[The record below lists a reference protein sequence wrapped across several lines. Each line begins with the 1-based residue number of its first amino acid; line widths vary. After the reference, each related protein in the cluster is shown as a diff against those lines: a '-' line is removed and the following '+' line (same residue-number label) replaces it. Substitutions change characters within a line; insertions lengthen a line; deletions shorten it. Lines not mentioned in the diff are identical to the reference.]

1 VLRVGVQDD
10 QMFGPLVVLG
20 PGGDATGWPA
30 GQAARLAPL
39 TEADADAMIGSVRS
53 AALPHGYRSGQAAD
67 LAGLRDL
74 LLRVSRLSDDLP
86 EITELDLS
94 PVIVRPDGAI
104 AAGVRIRVAPQAPQD
119 PFLRR
124 LR

>member
-1 VLRVGVQDD
+1 
-10 QMFGPLVVLG
+10 M
-20 PGGDATGWPA
+20 
-30 GQAARLAPL
+30 
-39 TEADADAMIGSVRS
+39 
-53 AALPHGYRSGQAAD
+53 
-67 LAGLRDL
+67 

-94 PVIVRPDGAI
+94 PVTTRPDGAV
-104 AAGVRIRVAPQAPQD
+104 AAGARIRVAPQAAQD